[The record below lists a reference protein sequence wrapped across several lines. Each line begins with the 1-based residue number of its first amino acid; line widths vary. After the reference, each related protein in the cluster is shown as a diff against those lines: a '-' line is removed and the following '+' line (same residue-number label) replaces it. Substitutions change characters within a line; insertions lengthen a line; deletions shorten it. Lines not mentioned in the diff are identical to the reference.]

1 MPPTPLVI
9 EDPGRPAGPATT
21 PEVPLNG
28 FQRWLLVRMSPD
40 RQGWPAEQREMAE
53 TMDRLMVG
61 RFGLGMATGVAGGVI
76 GGAGG
81 LHANG
86 LSWPAAWAVS
96 ALYFAGLFMLCLRV
110 WRQPGLFASQ
120 GSGRR
125 LLRLALLMS
134 LATYASTLVLAWRK
148 LRGSEAGWPS
158 PGEWPGL
165 LWAAT
170 PLQLIVALTTL
181 VFLWLLSNTRKVQM
195 KLELERMQLKR
206 ERDQASR
213 EAAEAQLRLLQAQ
226 IQPHFIFNTLAAL
239 QHWVDS
245 GDARAPGLLRA
256 LTGFL
261 RASTETLSR
270 AHIPLAEE
278 AATVAHYLAIQ
289 QARLGARLQ
298 TAQSLPPE
306 AGALPLP
313 PGLLLTLVENAIE
326 HGVSPAL
333 AGGEIRLGGARQ
345 ADGWAVWVDNTG
357 QPLPEPLPSEG
368 VGLRNCRERLQR
380 LAGPRA
386 TLALQRQPD
395 GSTRAALWLPESRS

>member
-1 MPPTPLVI
+1 MTSFAPPANTPPNAL
-9 EDPGRPAGPATT
+9 
-21 PEVPLNG
+21 
-28 FQRWLLVRMSPD
+28 QRWLLSRMALD
-40 RQGWPAEQREMAE
+40 RATWPTEQRELAE
-53 TMDRLMVG
+53 SLDRLIVG
-61 RFGLGMATGVAGGVI
+61 RFGVGLGTGLLGAVI
-76 GGAGG
+76 GASAG

-86 LSWPAAWAVS
+86 LRWPVALLLS
-96 ALYFAGLFMLCLRV
+96 TLYFAGLCMVGLRA
-110 WRQPGLFASQ
+110 WRQPGRMVSPE
-120 GSGRR
+120 GRKR
-125 LLRLALLMS
+125 MLRIALLMAV
-134 LATYASTLVLAWRK
+134 ATYSSTLALAWRQ
-148 LRGSEAGWPS
+148 REGSGWPAWD
-158 PGEWPGL
+158 EWPAL

-170 PLQLIVALTTL
+170 PLQLLIGLMTML
-181 VFLWLLSNTRKVQM
+181 FLWLISAGRKAQ
-195 KLELERMQLKR
+195 LEQALGTLQLKR
-206 ERDQASR
+206 ERDQAAR
-213 EAAEAQLRLLQAQ
+213 ELAETRLRMLQVQ

-245 GDARAPGLLRA
+245 GDARAPSLLRA

-289 QARLGARLQ
+289 QARLGTRLQ

-345 ADGWAVWVDNTG
+345 TDGWAIWVDNTG
-357 QPLPEPLPSEG
+357 QPLAEPLPPEG

-380 LAGPRA
+380 LAGPQA
-386 TLALQRQPD
+386 TLALQRQAD
-395 GSTRAALWLPESRS
+395 GSTRAALWLPEAVR